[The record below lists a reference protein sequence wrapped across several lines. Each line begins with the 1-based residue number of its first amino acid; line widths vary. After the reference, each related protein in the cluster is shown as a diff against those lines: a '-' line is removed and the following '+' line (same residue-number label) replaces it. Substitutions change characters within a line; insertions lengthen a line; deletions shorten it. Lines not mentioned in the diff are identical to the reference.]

1 MTTATHIGE
10 HPTRVPD
17 PLTGRMAGRV
27 CAEVAE
33 RLVDPPSTV
42 TLNLA
47 DVRAVD
53 VVGLAVLLQAVRRA
67 EAAGVRLLVQPSA
80 AVHRALLNS
89 GLLDDVPIDIPAL
102 SVPALTEDP
111 GEQPETRPIVA
122 STGRLGLHLPQWE
135 DLGLFERWAA
145 DATLDEMVGSRL
157 LYLCRHLGP
166 YHPDVVA
173 HVMYDPTALTLLIKP
188 HDPMA
193 LPVGFVRLYGINL
206 VERFAFLET
215 AVADHRSA
223 RAGWGVEA
231 SRLLLAYAMD
241 ALELTRIEAKV
252 YGYNVL
258 SANAL
263 RRNGFREEG
272 VLRQTRHW
280 DGRQWDV
287 LVFGILEDELRAQRA
302 REAFPYMGFW
312 PPRLDARA

>member
-1 MTTATHIGE
+1 MATALRLIE
-10 HPTRVPD
+10 SPVRVAD
-17 PLTGRMAGRV
+17 PLTGETAAYA
-27 CAEVAE
+27 CAEIAE
-33 RLVDPPSTV
+33 RLVESPFRL
-42 TLNLA
+42 TLNLE

-53 VVGLAVLLQAVRRA
+53 VVGLAALLQAVRRA
-67 EAAGVRLLVQPSA
+67 DALGVRVLVQPSA
-80 AVHRALLNS
+80 SVHRALLNA
-89 GLLDDVPIDIPAL
+89 GLLDDVPLDLPAI
-102 SVPALTEDP
+102 SVPALMAADNE
-111 GEQPETRPIVA
+111 RPDAPVFAAATPRI
-122 STGRLGLHLPQWE
+122 GLRHPRWE

-145 DATLDEMVGSRL
+145 DATLDQMVGSHL

-173 HVMYDPTALTLLIKP
+173 HVMYDPTGLVLLIQP
-188 HDPMA
+188 RDPDA
-193 LPVGFVRLYGINL
+193 APVGFVRLYGINL

-215 AVADHRSA
+215 AVADYRSA
-223 RAGWGVEA
+223 RAGWGVEG

-241 ALELTRIEAKV
+241 ALELNRIEAKV

-280 DGRQWDV
+280 DGRRWDI

-302 REAFPYMGFW
+302 RESFPYMGFW

>member
-1 MTTATHIGE
+1 MATAL
-10 HPTRVPD
+10 RVSESLIRLAD
-17 PLTGRMAGRV
+17 PLTGETAGV
-27 CAEVAE
+27 ACAEIAE
-33 RLVDPPSTV
+33 CLAESPPTL
-42 TLNLA
+42 TLNLE
-47 DVRAVD
+47 DVRAID
-53 VVGLAVLLQAVRRA
+53 VVGLAALLQAVRRA
-67 EAAGVRLLVQPSA
+67 DAGGCQVLVQPSA

-89 GLLDDVPIDIPAL
+89 GLLDDVPLDLPAL
-102 SVPALTEDP
+102 SVPALMGTT
-111 GEQPETRPIVA
+111 GERPEAPPFAATARRIGLRQPR
-122 STGRLGLHLPQWE
+122 WE

-145 DATLDEMVGSRL
+145 DATLDEMVGSHL

-173 HVMYDPTALTLLIKP
+173 HVMYDPMALTLLIQP
-188 HDPMA
+188 RDA
-193 LPVGFVRLYGINL
+193 EAAPVGFVRLYGINL
-206 VERFAFLET
+206 AERFAFLET

-280 DGRQWDV
+280 DGRRWDI

-302 REAFPYMGFW
+302 RESYPYMGFW

>member
-1 MTTATHIGE
+1 MRTSLLALET
-10 HPTRVPD
+10 PVRVAD
-17 PLTGRMAGRV
+17 PLTGQSAAHF

-33 RLVDPPSTV
+33 RLAAAPVSL
-42 TLNLA
+42 TLNLE

-53 VVGLAVLLQAVRRA
+53 VVGLAALLQAVRRA
-67 EAAGVRLLVQPSA
+67 EAQGARVLVQPSA
-80 AVHRALLNS
+80 AVHRALLNA
-89 GLLDDVPIDIPAL
+89 GLLDDVPLDIPAL
-102 SVPALTEDP
+102 SVPALMEDT
-111 GEQPETRPIVA
+111 GERPEPSPFVAQARRIGLRQPR
-122 STGRLGLHLPQWE
+122 WE

-145 DATLDEMVGSRL
+145 DATLDEMVGSHL

-173 HVMYDPTALTLLIKP
+173 HVMYDPNALALLIQP
-188 HDPMA
+188 HGADSP
-193 LPVGFVRLYGINL
+193 PVGFLRLYGINL

-280 DGRQWDV
+280 DGRRWDI

-302 REAFPYMGFW
+302 RESYPYMGFW
-312 PPRLDARA
+312 PPRLDASA

>member
-1 MTTATHIGE
+1 MATVL
-10 HPTRVPD
+10 RVTESSVRVAD
-17 PLTGRMAGRV
+17 PLTGETAGHV
-27 CAEVAE
+27 CAEIAE
-33 RLVDPPSTV
+33 CLADFPATL
-42 TLNLA
+42 TLNLE

-53 VVGLAVLLQAVRRA
+53 VVGLAALLQAVRRA
-67 EAAGVRLLVQPSA
+67 EARGCRVLVQPSA

-89 GLLDDVPIDIPAL
+89 GLLDDVPLDLPAL
-102 SVPALTEDP
+102 SVPALMGTT
-111 GEQPETRPIVA
+111 GERADAPPFVATARRIGLRQPR
-122 STGRLGLHLPQWE
+122 WE

-145 DATLDEMVGSRL
+145 DATLDEMVGSHL

-166 YHPDVVA
+166 YHPDAVA
-173 HVMYDPTALTLLIKP
+173 HVMYDPMALTLLIQP
-188 HDPMA
+188 RDSEA
-193 LPVGFVRLYGINL
+193 APVGFVRLYGINL
-206 VERFAFLET
+206 AERFAFLET

-280 DGRQWDV
+280 DGRRWDI

-302 REAFPYMGFW
+302 RESYPYMGFW